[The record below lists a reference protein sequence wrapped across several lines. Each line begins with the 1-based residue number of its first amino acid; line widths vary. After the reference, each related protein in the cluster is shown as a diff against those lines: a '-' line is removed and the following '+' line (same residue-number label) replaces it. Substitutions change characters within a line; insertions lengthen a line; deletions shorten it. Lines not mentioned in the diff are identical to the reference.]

1 MKICTKCG
9 MRKKET
15 AFYKNIRTRSGLRSE
30 CKDCSKDMTR
40 MYRIKMRSSNAPRNA
55 SELVRNLGE
64 MRDLCENLLFRVKE
78 AVRDAK
84 GAGVK
89 T

>member
-15 AFYKNIRTRSGLRSE
+15 AYYKNIRTKSGLRSE
-30 CKDCSKDMTR
+30 CKDCSKEMTR
-40 MYRIKMRSSNAPRNA
+40 LYRVKTRNNSAPQ
-55 SELVRNLGE
+55 SVSDLIRNLGE
-64 MRDLCENLLFRVKE
+64 MKDLCENLLFRVKE

-84 GAGVK
+84 IATPK

>member
-40 MYRIKMRSSNAPRNA
+40 QYRLKTRVGSYPRN
-55 SELVRNLGE
+55 SNELVRSLGE
-64 MRDLCENLLFRVKE
+64 MRDLCESLLFRVKE

-84 GAGVK
+84 ITATK
-89 T
+89 